1 MYLEITVEDPVNLR
15 EPYTMTKT
23 WLFTPDVKLVVD
35 SCGDIPAK
43 P

>member
-1 MYLEITVEDPVNLR
+1 MLK

-23 WLFTPDVKLVVD
+23 WLYTPDVKLVVD